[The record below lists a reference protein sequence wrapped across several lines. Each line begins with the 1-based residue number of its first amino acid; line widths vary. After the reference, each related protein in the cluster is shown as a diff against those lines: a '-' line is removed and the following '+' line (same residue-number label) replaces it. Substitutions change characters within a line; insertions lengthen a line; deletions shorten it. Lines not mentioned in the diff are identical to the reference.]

1 MKRISSI
8 REFHWIHRI
17 TQAGIESRRKD
28 KEGQEQAK
36 KGREY
41 IRQGKDISCLKLPY
55 MDSTEGEEFSTI
67 GNADREG
74 ILRVFWAENGFHNFH
89 RYNEGCN
96 TILNR
101 LTIEKRE
108 NNSISLSKCIIIR
121 IFFI

>member
-1 MKRISSI
+1 M
-8 REFHWIHRI
+8 
-17 TQAGIESRRKD
+17 QAGIESRRRGR
-28 KEGQEQAK
+28 EGQGK
-36 KGREY
+36 HGKGRIY
-41 IRQGKDISCLKLPY
+41 IRQGKDISCLRLSY
-55 MDSTEGEEFSTI
+55 MLSTEGEEFSTI

-89 RYNEGCN
+89 QYNEGCN